1 MRTARG
7 STHRRS
13 AARRAAAGVG
23 DLLRGFRLWGGSPR
37 LMLLGAVPALLVA
50 ALAAGVLIVVV
61 LALPTLGGA
70 VTPFAATWVEPWRG
84 AVRVLASAVILVTTV
99 VLTVLTFTAV
109 TLTVGDPFY
118 ERISRRTEER
128 LGDAPPD
135 RHDPALAGL
144 LRAVGDGLRLFVGG
158 LLVAALAV
166 ALGLIPVVGTIA
178 GVVVSAV
185 LGGRL
190 LAIELTAHAF
200 DARGLGPRERRRM
213 LATDRARSIG
223 FGAAAYLLFL
233 VPFAAI
239 VAMPAAVAG
248 ATMLARAVLADAALL
263 TRSALP
269 TDSAVLTDSVALTD
283 ADGLTPAPGTPTPS

>member
-1 MRTARG
+1 MSRRG
-7 STHRRS
+7 PRSGTRRRS

-37 LMLLGAVPALLVA
+37 LMLLGAIPALLVA
-50 ALAAGVLIVVV
+50 VSTAGALVAVV
-61 LALPTLGGA
+61 LALPALSAA
-70 VTPFAATWVEPWRG
+70 VTPFAGSWVEPWQG
-84 AVRVLASAVILVTTV
+84 AVRGLAGAAILVTTV

-118 ERISRRTEER
+118 ERIARRTEER

-135 RHDPALAGL
+135 RHDPAPAGL
-144 LRAVGDGLRLFVGG
+144 LRALGDGLRLFAGG
-158 LLVAALAV
+158 LLVAVLAL

-200 DARGLGPRERRRM
+200 DARGLGPRERRR
-213 LATDRARSIG
+213 LLSTDRARAIG
-223 FGAAAYLLFL
+223 FGAATYLLFL

-239 VAMPAAVAG
+239 VATPAAVAG
-248 ATMLARAVLADAALL
+248 ATMLARAVLTNAE
-263 TRSALP
+263 
-269 TDSAVLTDSVALTD
+269 
-283 ADGLTPAPGTPTPS
+283 GLTPAPGTPTPP